1 MEFFGSPATNA
12 FFVNDAERL
21 RFAINAAG
29 IGIWEWDLA
38 NNHIIWDAR
47 CRELFG
53 VFGNPNTV
61 YEDVIGF
68 IHPEDAPR
76 VDAAVKAAINGE
88 NGGLY
93 DIIYR
98 TNGVED
104 GVLRWVH
111 FNGTAYFDQS
121 GNITRFGGIGQDITE
136 RIRAEQ
142 SMAQDIAAAQ
152 DLTRLALK
160 GTGTGIYSLNL
171 HTNTCEF
178 TPDFARILTGD
189 EHLKSN
195 ARDVFVK
202 HLHPD
207 DLPERN
213 AALASGLASGT
224 FTYEVRAIWKDGSI
238 HRVRIVGAYVKDA
251 AGEPVSINGT
261 IREITHDEAARLQR
275 EADMVRLHAA
285 LAESEARF
293 RDVFE
298 QAPMAISLVTGP
310 EMVVELAN
318 EHAFEVWGKG
328 RDVTGKQLI
337 EAIPEIKD
345 QIFWELL
352 QSVYK
357 TGEPTYGTGV
367 QAQLIRN
374 GQAEQPYFDFSY
386 TPVRNSTGAITGIMM
401 LATEVTE
408 REQASRSIAASEAK
422 FRSLIE
428 EAPFPTALYLGPD
441 FLIDTANEAMIHI
454 WGKTKAVI
462 GQELEIALP
471 ELDGQPFID
480 LLRNVYQ
487 SGIPYSSK
495 EQHADLMTDGTL
507 KRYWFNFTYKPL
519 RNADGQVY
527 AILNMAVD
535 VSEQV
540 TNRLAIE
547 KSEKELAS
555 AIELAGLG
563 TWTID
568 VHARTVSYSSEFANW
583 FGIPSNSSLEDFL
596 TALPERDALRL
607 QQSIDRVVQMGAEG
621 EINIEHTVISATTGQ
636 RRVIHSR
643 GKPVLNSA
651 GEVILIEGIGHDVTM
666 LRQTQEALELLVQE
680 RTEALATTIADLQR
694 SNEELAQYAYV
705 ASHDLQEPLRKIQ
718 IFSDMLEQ
726 KEELRPTSRTLAH
739 KISQSASRMSQLIRD
754 LLEFSRLLKADTLF
768 QPLHLN
774 DIVTAVLNDFEL
786 IALEKEASFHAAEL
800 PTIECVGLQMNQLFY
815 NLVGNSLKFTKP
827 DIKPRIEI
835 TASQITPE
843 AAAEHVPRLLPFANY
858 HRICIKDNGIGFD
871 NQYAE
876 QIFEVFKRLH
886 GRDSYPGSGIG
897 LALCRRIIA
906 NHHGALFT
914 QSAPG
919 EGATF
924 CIILPD
930 RQEPSIR

>member
-1 MEFFGSPATNA
+1 MDFFGNPATNA

-29 IGIWEWDLA
+29 IGIWEWDLS
-38 NNHIIWDAR
+38 NNQIVWDAR

-53 VFGNPNTV
+53 IFNNPSTV

-68 IHPEDAPR
+68 IHPEDAGR
-76 VDAAVKAAINGE
+76 VDAAVKAAISGA

-98 TNGVED
+98 IQGVED

-121 GNITRFGGIGQDITE
+121 GNITRFGGIGQDITG
-136 RIRAEQ
+136 RILAEQ
-142 SMAQDIAAAQ
+142 SHAREVAAAQ
-152 DLTRLALK
+152 ELTRLALK

-171 HTNTCEF
+171 LTDECEY

-189 EHLKSN
+189 ESLQDA
-195 ARDVFVK
+195 ARDVFVN

-207 DLPERN
+207 DFPERN

-224 FTYEVRAIWKDGSI
+224 FTYEVRAIWTDQSI

-251 AGEPVSINGT
+251 LGQPVSINGT

-275 EADMVRLHAA
+275 EADLVRLHAA
-285 LAESEARF
+285 LSESEQRF

-298 QAPMAISLVTGP
+298 QAPMAIALLSGP
-310 EMVVELAN
+310 ELTIELGN
-318 EHAFEVWGKG
+318 DRIFELWGKD
-328 RDVTGKQLI
+328 RSITGQQLI
-337 EAIPEIKD
+337 KALPELD
-345 QIFWELL
+345 GQIFIGLL
-352 QSVYK
+352 QNAYR
-357 TGEPTYGTGV
+357 TGEAFFGTGV
-367 QAQLIRN
+367 QAQLMRN
-374 GQAEQPYFDFSY
+374 GQLEHPYFDFAY
-386 TPVRNSTGAITGIMM
+386 TPVRDATGAITGIMV

-408 REQASRSIAASEAK
+408 REQASQAIAASEAK

-441 FLIDTANEAMIHI
+441 LVIDTANEAMIGI

-462 GQELEIALP
+462 GQELATALP
-471 ELDGQPFID
+471 ELEGQPFFG
-480 LLRNVYQ
+480 LLREVYQ
-487 SGIPYSSK
+487 SGITYSTK
-495 EQHADLMTDGTL
+495 EQHADLLTDGTM

-519 RNADGQVY
+519 RNADGAVY

-540 TNRLAIE
+540 VNRLAIE

-563 TWTID
+563 TWTIN
-568 VHARTVSYSSEFANW
+568 VGEQTVSYSGEFEEW
-583 FGIPSNSSLEDFL
+583 FGIPSNSALQEFF
-596 TALPERDALRL
+596 TALPERDGLRL
-607 QQSIDRVVQMGAEG
+607 RQSINRAIQMGADG
-621 EINIEHTVISATTGQ
+621 EVNIEHTVVSAVTGQ
-636 RRVIHSR
+636 QRVIHSR
-643 GKPVLNSA
+643 GKPVLNSS
-651 GEVILIEGIGHDVTM
+651 GEVVLLEGIGHDVTM

-680 RTEALATTIADLQR
+680 RTEALAITIADLQR

-726 KEELRPTSRTLAH
+726 KEELRPGSLLLAQ
-739 KISQSASRMSQLIRD
+739 KISQSANRMSQLIRD
-754 LLEFSRLLKADTLF
+754 LLEFSRLLKADTIF

-774 DIVTAVLNDFEL
+774 EIVAAVLNDFEL
-786 IALEKEASFHAAEL
+786 IAQEKGASFNTMDL
-800 PTIECVGLQMNQLFY
+800 PVIEGVGLQMNQLFY

-827 DIKPRIEI
+827 GIKPQIDI
-835 TASQITPE
+835 TVSRVSPE
-843 AAAEHVPRLLPFANY
+843 TAAEHVVRLIPFANY
-858 HRICIKDNGIGFD
+858 YRICVKDNGIGFE
-871 NQYAE
+871 NQYSE

-886 GRDSYPGSGIG
+886 TREVYPGSGIG

-914 QSAPG
+914 ESGPG
-919 EGATF
+919 QGATF

-930 RQEPSIR
+930 RQEAGIS